1 MVEIDYK
8 PVQKIIIHEVVKFD
22 FESFVELKS
31 QLAGTL
37 VNWADGI
44 MFHRGYVP
52 PTEQVVQ
59 DQLNGVIHWAL
70 VEFAEMK
77 EFKSEVI
84 STTTKNAL
92 RIVNVSRNDEIS
104 DFIKWLKKQPKW
116 FPNVGV

>member
-1 MVEIDYK
+1 MVEIEYK
-8 PVQKIIIHEVVKFD
+8 PVAKIVIHEVVKFD

-44 MFHRGYVP
+44 MFHRGFVP
-52 PTEQVVQ
+52 PTEQVIK
-59 DQLNGVIHWAL
+59 DQLDGVIHWAL

-77 EFKSEVI
+77 EFKPEVI
-84 STTTKNAL
+84 GKTTKNAL
-92 RIVNVSRNDEIS
+92 RIVDASRNNEIV

-116 FPNVGV
+116 FPNDGV